1 MNILYLGIE
10 DKRIIDFLEKDNKVI
25 VYKERI
31 SNGDVL
37 KDIDYIISYGY
48 RFIISKEIV
57 DRFKNRA
64 INLHISYL
72 PWNKGADPNL
82 WSFLEDTPKGV
93 SIHYIDYNLDTGDIL
108 GQAEIKYEDNDTLR
122 STYDLLT
129 RKMEELFFYIW
140 EDLQKGNIIA
150 KKQAGTGSY
159 HNSNDK
165 NKYLFL
171 LNEGWDTRVRSIIG
185 KGKEQ
190 KHE

>member
-1 MNILYLGIE
+1 MKVLYLGVE
-10 DKRIIDFLEKDNKVI
+10 NRQIIDFLKRDNEVVI
-25 VYKERI
+25 HKKKI
-31 SNGDVL
+31 SNDDIL
-37 KDIDYIISYGY
+37 KDIDYIVSYGY
-48 RFIISKEIV
+48 RFIISREIV

-93 SIHYIDYNLDTGDIL
+93 SIHYIDYNLDAGDIL
-108 GQAEIKYEDNDTLR
+108 GQAEIKYEDDDTLR

-129 RKMEELFFYIW
+129 RKMEELFFNIW
-140 EDLQKGNIIA
+140 EDLQRGNIIA
-150 KKQAGTGSY
+150 KKQEGIGSY

-171 LNEGWDTRVRSIIG
+171 LDEGWDTRVSSIIG
-185 KGKEQ
+185 KGREK
-190 KHE
+190 KA